1 LKLPGRR
8 AADISGGFR
17 TACGG
22 APTLLQGF
30 RFKPRFDSRMSRVL
44 FAWRIE
50 LPIGLADFTL
60 S

>member
-1 LKLPGRR
+1 
-8 AADISGGFR
+8 
-17 TACGG
+17 
-22 APTLLQGF
+22 LQGF
-30 RFKPRFDSRMSRVL
+30 RSKPRFDSRMSRVL